1 LRTVL
6 ANLTKSPSFK
16 KISFYPS
23 GGNEMK
29 KRYNWLCTLILATTT
44 LGLVGCNAGTPVPT
58 ADPKL
63 IYTQA
68 AQTVQARTTGD
79 AKLTP
84 FVTNTPKPTEPLA
97 ATPTLRPSSTMM
109 GTPPTQGPTLPGQK
123 SPTPGTPIVLPTT
136 APTAIPTLDATQSAA
151 SSGDKGIYVSQTVA
165 DGSTVSPSQKFT
177 IVWTLKNTGTTTW
190 DPNYLVRLFGGN
202 SFGFSDSKLDKTVKP
217 GANTT
222 ITMELTAPATTGE
235 YSTVWVLTNLDGRN
249 FTSFVLTIKVK

>member
-1 LRTVL
+1 VL
-6 ANLTKSPSFK
+6 ADLTKSPSFK
-16 KISFYPS
+16 KISFYLS

-29 KRYNWLCTLILATTT
+29 KRYNWLCILILVTMT
-44 LGLVGCNAGTPVPT
+44 LGLVGCAQGTPVPT

-84 FVTNTPKPTEPLA
+84 FVTNTPKPTEPPA

-109 GTPPTQGPTLPGQK
+109 GTPPTQGPTLPNQK
-123 SPTPGTPIVLPTT
+123 SPTAATPVVLPTT
-136 APTAIPTLDATQSAA
+136 APTVAPTDATQAAA
-151 SSGDKGIYVSQTVA
+151 SSGDKGLYVSQTVA
-165 DGSTVSPSQKFT
+165 DGTTLSPSQKFT

-217 GANTT
+217 GATTT
-222 ITMELTAPATTGE
+222 ISMDLTAPDKSGE
-235 YSTVWVLTNLDGRN
+235 YSTVWVVTNLDGRN